1 MRPGE
6 VGAVRFDRE
15 RDPDL
20 DPDLDPDP
28 HPDLEPDRVPRGAAG
43 GAAITNRRSP
53 GNMQSGARIFGP
65 APAVDAGAPPP
76 SVLVQMDEKAEQVD
90 ALFAKAD
97 KAVKEENWDD
107 CFGTMDKILRLD
119 PTATERMRPI
129 YKACGDGITGVMA
142 KAGRDGGRAVK
153 KRDAGRPV
161 RDAGPTGGDSG
172 R

>member
-107 CFGTMDKILRLD
+107 CFGTIDKILRLESD
-119 PTATERMRPI
+119 
-129 YKACGDGITGVMA
+129 GDGENASHLQGVRRWHHGGHGQ
-142 KAGRDGGRAVK
+142 GRQGR
-153 KRDAGRPV
+153 RPC
-161 RDAGPTGGDSG
+161 REEA
-172 R
+172 